1 MTMQSQSMSR
11 RALIKASA
19 ALAAAL
25 PFLKSVQPAQAATSK
40 VLGLA
45 STHPVGK
52 TRLYTSVSPAVF
64 VTRTAVN
71 TWVAFDNVCT
81 HAGANLVLQGK
92 QAYCRS
98 HGAAF
103 DLKTGKPTNNVTRTP
118 LKSYSISIR
127 KGKIYISM

>member
-1 MTMQSQSMSR
+1 MQSQSISR

-19 ALAAAL
+19 ALAATL
-25 PFLKSVQPAQAATSK
+25 PFLKSAQAAHAATSK

-52 TRLYTSVSPAVF
+52 TRLYSSVSPAVF
-64 VTRTAVN
+64 VTRTGAN
-71 TWVAFDNVCT
+71 SWVAFDNVCT
-81 HAGANLVLQGK
+81 HAGAKLVLQGK
-92 QAYCRS
+92 QAHCRS

-103 DLKTGKPTNNVTRTP
+103 DLKTGKPTNNVTRTS
-118 LKSYSISIR
+118 LKSYSITIR